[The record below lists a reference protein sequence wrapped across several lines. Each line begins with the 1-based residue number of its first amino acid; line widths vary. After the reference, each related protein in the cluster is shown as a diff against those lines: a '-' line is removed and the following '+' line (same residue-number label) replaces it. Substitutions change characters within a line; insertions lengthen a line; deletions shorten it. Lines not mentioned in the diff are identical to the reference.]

1 MFKIPSLWIS
11 RTKAVWHVIL
21 HLPWSVLV
29 LSWKAWC
36 LCQNN
41 TLDQKHQTS
50 CVMTGS
56 WDKTLKV
63 CCIVEGLPG
72 LTKWTLFLHY
82 LDVSSEWLVTC
93 LFFFFFGPSV
103 LGYTII
109 KSHDGV
115 TAPWKVLL
123 CWRGKEF
130 FTLWYLI
137 IRGQHLEGQ
146 HLEDNVKP
154 LQTLIIDVDAV
165 WIASVVVNLDFC
177 TACVP
182 ELQKTGCHTFLVT

>member
-1 MFKIPSLWIS
+1 MTSIFEIPSLWIS

-21 HLPWSVLV
+21 RLPWSVLV
-29 LSWKAWC
+29 LSWKHDAPVKTIHWIKAP
-36 LCQNN
+36 NY
-41 TLDQKHQTS
+41 S

-93 LFFFFFGPSV
+93 LFFFGLSV

-109 KSHDGV
+109 KSYDGV

-130 FTLWYLI
+130 LTYLI
-137 IRGQHLEGQ
+137 IKVWRGFMLSS
-146 HLEDNVKP
+146 KCCP
-154 LQTLIIDVDAV
+154 LIIR
-165 WIASVVVNLDFC
+165 
-177 TACVP
+177 
-182 ELQKTGCHTFLVT
+182 